1 MKWKNVC
8 MMGGCTDE
16 YFESLTDQQ
25 VKTYMERF
33 AVPEMFL
40 NFGGGLFVLPYL

>member
-1 MKWKNVC
+1 